1 MKFVFSKHSLA
12 QIQLRNLSKKLIE
25 EILHVP
31 DAVTKDVKGVFIYQ
45 KLVFDN
51 DKSYIYRVF
60 VNMDK
65 TPPMVITAYKPS

>member
-12 QIQLRNLSKKLIE
+12 QIQLRNLSKKIIE